1 MEFVML
7 FFSAIIIVCIV
18 GNKLSARIGVP
29 SLLIFLALGMI
40 CGSDGIL
47 KIPFDNYQLSEQV
60 CTVCLIFIMFCGGFS
75 ANWKAAKPVALRAGL
90 LSSLGTIVTALIT
103 TAGCHFLIGFD
114 VKESFLIGAVI
125 SSTDA
130 ASVFSILRSKQLNL
144 RGGLASLLE
153 IESGSNDPFSYMLTV
168 IALAIMAG
176 DDISQLGL
184 LAVLQIVLGVAFGFA
199 MGLATVFVMK
209 KVKLSKNSFDIIFMM
224 AMIFAAYSAPILL
237 GGNGY
242 LSVYIAGIIIGNSN
256 IGENKAQLVHF
267 FDGITGL
274 SQIMLFFLLGLLSNP
289 SQLPGIILPA
299 LAIFAVMTFI
309 SRPAAVFAIC
319 SKGYTW
325 ADRLFIAWS
334 GLRGASSIVFA
345 IMATV
350 SDVYTDSNLFN
361 IVVCVCLISVAFQ
374 GTLLPKV
381 ATGLKLIDNESSVLK
396 TFNDYQDE
404 TPQFNMMRIFVSDTH
419 TWNGH
424 KISEID
430 FPDDSLVLM
439 IKHGDSTIVPKGD
452 TVINAGDDVILSI
465 PSYRDSGNILLKEYE
480 IGPKHLWKGK
490 TIKELDLPTTLL
502 IIMIK
507 RNGDMVVPNG
517 STVIKQG
524 DILVVSDQSHI
535 EEKKKKDKRGGDEPD
550 KKPDKAAE
558 NKECDEKEGEK
569 VSV

>member
-1 MEFVML
+1 M
-7 FFSAIIIVCIV
+7 
-18 GNKLSARIGVP
+18 
-29 SLLIFLALGMI
+29 
-40 CGSDGIL
+40 
-47 KIPFDNYQLSEQV
+47 
-60 CTVCLIFIMFCGGFS
+60 
-75 ANWKAAKPVALRAGL
+75 
-90 LSSLGTIVTALIT
+90 
-103 TAGCHFLIGFD
+103 
-114 VKESFLIGAVI
+114 
-125 SSTDA
+125 
-130 ASVFSILRSKQLNL
+130 
-144 RGGLASLLE
+144 
-153 IESGSNDPFSYMLTV
+153 
-168 IALAIMAG
+168 
-176 DDISQLGL
+176 
-184 LAVLQIVLGVAFGFA
+184 
-199 MGLATVFVMK
+199 
-209 KVKLSKNSFDIIFMM
+209 
-224 AMIFAAYSAPILL
+224 
-237 GGNGY
+237 
-242 LSVYIAGIIIGNSN
+242 
-256 IGENKAQLVHF
+256 
-267 FDGITGL
+267 
-274 SQIMLFFLLGLLSNP
+274 LSNP

-535 EEKKKKDKRGGDEPD
+535 EEKKKKDKHGGDEPD
-550 KKPDKAAE
+550 KKPEKAAE